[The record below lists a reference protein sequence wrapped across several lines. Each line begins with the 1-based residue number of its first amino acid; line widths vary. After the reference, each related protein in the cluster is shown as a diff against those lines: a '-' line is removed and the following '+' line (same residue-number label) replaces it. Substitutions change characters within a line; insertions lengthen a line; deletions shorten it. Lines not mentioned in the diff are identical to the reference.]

1 MSKSNQYKY
10 NEQEQLITV
19 FLIVLS
25 IMISFFF
32 IEINE
37 KNLLMFLRILIIII
51 FIAFQL
57 KLDVMTVHLV
67 LIFIVLWFF
76 CDQECYYEAYWR
88 EVLFYCD
95 NLPLH
100 TMESIESGIRHR
112 VELANCETL
121 NHLFPD
127 NKRIQSR
134 MDFDSQLNFA
144 KLCLSDTAWLDT
156 YLNINVPIKYQLDVK
171 NILTRNCYCFHIAR
185 ELNRFIN
192 IYRPQ
197 L

>member
-1 MSKSNQYKY
+1 MSKVNQYKY
-10 NEQEQLITV
+10 NEQEQLVMV
-19 FLIVLS
+19 FLISL
-25 IMISFFF
+25 IILISFFF

-37 KNLLMFLRILIIII
+37 KNLLVFLRTIIII
-51 FIAFQL
+51 SFISFQL

-67 LIFIVLWFF
+67 LIFIVLGFF
-76 CDQECYYEAYWR
+76 CGQEAYYEAYWT
-88 EVLFYCD
+88 EVFFYCE

-100 TMESIESGIRHR
+100 TMESIESGIKHR

-121 NHLFPD
+121 DHLFPD
-127 NKRIQSR
+127 HKRIQSR
-134 MDFDSQLNFA
+134 MDSGSQLNFA
-144 KLCLSDTAWLDT
+144 KLCLSDTEWLDT

-171 NILTRNCYCFHIAR
+171 NILTKNCYCFHIAR

-192 IYRPQ
+192 MYRPQ